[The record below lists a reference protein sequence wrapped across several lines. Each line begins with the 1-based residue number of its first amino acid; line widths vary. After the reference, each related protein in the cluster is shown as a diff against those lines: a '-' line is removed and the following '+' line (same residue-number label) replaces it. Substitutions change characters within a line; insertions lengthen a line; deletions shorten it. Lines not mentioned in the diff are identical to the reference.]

1 MKMIIQRDADPESDY
16 SGSCKPHKVIL
27 PVISRELEAKLQC
40 EELDLLSLR
49 TDVGWLGRSL
59 ILGMERNDD
68 DRLI

>member
-49 TDVGWLGRSL
+49 TDVG
-59 ILGMERNDD
+59 
-68 DRLI
+68 